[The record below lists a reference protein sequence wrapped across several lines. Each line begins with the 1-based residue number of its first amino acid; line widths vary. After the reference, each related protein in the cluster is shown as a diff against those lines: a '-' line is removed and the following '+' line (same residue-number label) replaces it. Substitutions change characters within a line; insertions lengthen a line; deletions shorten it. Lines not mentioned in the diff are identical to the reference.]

1 MATPRTRRKD
11 ARPDEIRAAA
21 LALFAERGFA
31 ATRLD
36 DVARRAGIA
45 KGTIYLYFPTKED
58 LFRALVRQDLL
69 PNLAALEKAAAAHPG
84 PAPARLRDLLATMA
98 ARMDAPTAAIPRLI
112 LAESGNFPALARFYA
127 EEVVAR
133 GLALITRVIAAGVAA
148 GEFRPVDPAAVAPL
162 AVAPLVMA
170 LLWRGSVGRHVAD
183 TQGPEALLATHLDLL
198 LRGLAP

>member
-69 PNLAALEKAAAAHPG
+69 PNLAALEQAAAHPG

-133 GLALITRVIAAGVAA
+133 GLALLTRVIAAGVAA

-170 LLWRGSVGRHVAD
+170 LLWRGSIGRHVPA
-183 TQGPEALLATHLDLL
+183 TGGPDDILATHLDLL

>member
-69 PNLAALEKAAAAHPG
+69 PNLAALEQAAAAHPG

-98 ARMDAPTAAIPRLI
+98 ARMDAPTAAIPRPI
-112 LAESGNFPALARFYA
+112 LAESGNFPPLARFYA

-133 GLALITRVIAAGVAA
+133 GLALLTRVIAAGVAA

-170 LLWRGSVGRHVAD
+170 LLWRGSIGRHVPA
-183 TQGPEALLATHLDLL
+183 TRGPDDILATHLDLL

>member
-1 MATPRTRRKD
+1 MATRRKD

-36 DVARRAGIA
+36 DAARRAGIA

-69 PNLAALEKAAAAHPG
+69 PNLAALEQAAAAHPG

-133 GLALITRVIAAGVAA
+133 GLALLASVIAAGVAA

-162 AVAPLVMA
+162 AVAPLVMT
-170 LLWRGSVGRHVAD
+170 LLGRNAIGRHVPA
-183 TQGPEALLATHLDLL
+183 TPGPDDLLATHLDLL

>member
-1 MATPRTRRKD
+1 MATRRKD

-69 PNLAALEKAAAAHPG
+69 PNLAALEQAAAAHPG

-133 GLALITRVIAAGVAA
+133 GLALLASVIAAGVAA

-162 AVAPLVMA
+162 AVAPLVMT
-170 LLWRGSVGRHVAD
+170 LLGRNAIGRHVPA
-183 TQGPEALLATHLDLL
+183 TPGPDDLLATHLDLL

>member
-1 MATPRTRRKD
+1 MATRRKD

-69 PNLAALEKAAAAHPG
+69 PNLAALEQAAAAHPG

-98 ARMDAPTAAIPRLI
+98 ARMGAPTAAIPRLI

-133 GLALITRVIAAGVAA
+133 GLALLASVIAAGVAA

-162 AVAPLVMA
+162 AVAPLVMT
-170 LLWRGSVGRHVAD
+170 LLGRNAIGRHVPA
-183 TQGPEALLATHLDLL
+183 TPGPDDLLATHLDLL